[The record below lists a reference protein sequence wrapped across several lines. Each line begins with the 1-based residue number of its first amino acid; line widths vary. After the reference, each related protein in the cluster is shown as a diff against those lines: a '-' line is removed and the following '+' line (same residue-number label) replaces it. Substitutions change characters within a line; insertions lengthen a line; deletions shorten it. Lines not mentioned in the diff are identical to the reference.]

1 MKIKMIAENMNSKIL
16 IVLYAPIFP
25 LNDLNPKTVNN
36 VPITTN
42 INPNNKKGKY
52 QNINDLSAKFDDS
65 KKEIT

>member
-1 MKIKMIAENMNSKIL
+1 MKIKMMAENMISKIL
-16 IVLYAPIFP
+16 VVLYAVLFP

-52 QNINDLSAKFDDS
+52 QNINDLSARFDDS